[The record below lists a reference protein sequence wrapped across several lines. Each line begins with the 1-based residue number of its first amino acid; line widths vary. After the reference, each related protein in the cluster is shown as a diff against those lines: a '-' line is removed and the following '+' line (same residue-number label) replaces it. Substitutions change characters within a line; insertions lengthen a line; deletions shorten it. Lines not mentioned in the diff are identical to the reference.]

1 MTRRLGFVIVCG
13 SFTLLSAACAT
24 KSFVQ
29 KQLSETETRVTH
41 LLNATETLLANRSEA
56 QETKLRETVDRAVS
70 SRETVDR
77 VAVLASDAKTQA
89 DSAAV
94 AAGDAKTRA
103 DSAAVAAE
111 DAKTRADSAALAA
124 RDAEARLSQRLA
136 DRNKYRLWE
145 TRVIYIDSDRAEIRS
160 VDIKALEDLAK
171 ALGADANAILE
182 LQGFA
187 DPRGSDRYNDE
198 LARER
203 VEAVVRYLVKHHG
216 IEPRQLRAVT
226 MGKAALGTGDKP
238 SKEALAEARR
248 VDIRL
253 LAPWSSWEDTQAQI
267 DQSDEAVAAS
277 PPTSVEADR
286 PATQKIAPR
295 DALKEDAPGTTW
307 LEIMKTI
314 SPQDLGAKD

>member
-41 LLNATETLLANRSEA
+41 LLNATETLLTNRSEA
-56 QETKLRETVDRAVS
+56 QETRLHETVDRAAS
-70 SRETVDR
+70 SRETLDG
-77 VAVLASDAKTQA
+77 VAVLASDAKTRA
-89 DSAAV
+89 DLAAV
-94 AAGDAKTRA
+94 AAGEARTRA
-103 DSAAVAAE
+103 DSAAVAA
-111 DAKTRADSAALAA
+111 
-124 RDAEARLSQRLA
+124 RDTEARLSQRLA

-145 TRVIYIDSDRAEIRS
+145 TRVIHFDSDRAEIRS
-160 VDIKALEDLAK
+160 VDVKALEDLAK
-171 ALGADANAILE
+171 ALSADANAILE

-187 DPRGSDRYNDE
+187 DPRGSDRYNNA

-203 VEAVVRYLVKHHG
+203 VETVVRYLVTHHG

-226 MGKAALGTGDKP
+226 MGKAALDTGDKP
-238 SKEALAEARR
+238 STEALAQARR

-253 LAPWSSWEDTQAQI
+253 LAPWSSWEDTQAQT
-267 DQSDEAVAAS
+267 DQSDEAGAAS
-277 PPTSVEADR
+277 PPTSIEADR
-286 PATQKIAPR
+286 PATQKLAPR

-314 SPQDLGAKD
+314 SPQDLGAED